1 MSDNPDT
8 PIETETEDQPV
19 PSETEPLATETQA
32 TDISAAQTDLEAV
45 KTEMPPAAPP
55 ETPHRGT
62 GSRPDSHTELPQSEI
77 ARHDSD
83 QINRSL
89 EALATG
95 RAVLR

>member
-8 PIETETEDQPV
+8 PIEIEAEDPPV
-19 PSETEPLATETQA
+19 P
-32 TDISAAQTDLEAV
+32 AQTDPLETGKPETDTPAVQTDLDAV
-45 KTEMPPAAPP
+45 KTKTPPAAPP
-55 ETPHRGT
+55 QPSHRGT
-62 GSRPDSHTELPQSEI
+62 GSQPDSHTELPQSEI
-77 ARHDSD
+77 ACHDSD